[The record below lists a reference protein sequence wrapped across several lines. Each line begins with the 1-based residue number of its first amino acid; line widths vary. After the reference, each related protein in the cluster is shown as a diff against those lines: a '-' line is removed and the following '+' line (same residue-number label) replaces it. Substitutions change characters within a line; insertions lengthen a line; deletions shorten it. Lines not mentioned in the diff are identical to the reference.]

1 MFTLSRR
8 GLMGTLAWP
17 LAAGVAGVVG
27 RTASATGS
35 ATGSASTPTPTIR
48 AMSGV
53 RARQQ
58 LPAKGT
64 ALLVI
69 DFQNEYFTGRMPIAD
84 APAAMAHTRRLLDWA
99 DRHALPVFQIQH
111 VAPAGAAT
119 FAQGSEA
126 FAFHADTQPRPRDTL
141 VQKTSVSVFAST
153 DIAQQLRKAGAQAL
167 VIAGLMTHACVAG
180 AARDAAAQGFEVVVA
195 SDATATRSIRREN
208 GDTVPHDQL
217 HRAALAE
224 VEDTFGDV
232 LSTAQV
238 VALPLA

>member
-84 APAAMAHTRRLLDWA
+84 APAAMAHARRLLDWA

-126 FAFHADTQPRPRDTL
+126 FAFHADMQPRPRDTL

-153 DIAQQLRKAGAQAL
+153 DIAPQLRKAGAQAL

-180 AARDAAAQGFEVVVA
+180 AARDA
-195 SDATATRSIRREN
+195 
-208 GDTVPHDQL
+208 VPHDQL

-224 VEDTFGDV
+224 IEDTFGDV